1 MNLIQS
7 LAVLAF
13 GGVIL
18 AGCNPNKD
26 EPDPAAADPT
36 TQDESAAPAAP
47 TEMPPPSPTDTMPPA
62 EQPVPPTT
70 EPAPEPA
77 PPPNG

>member
-13 GGVIL
+13 GGVFL

-47 TEMPPPSPTDTMPPA
+47 TEMPPPPSDTMPPT
-62 EQPVPPTT
+62 EQPLPPTT